1 MTWNRSAADGGGSSA
16 GTTAAVAV
24 AAGDDTGLA
33 RLRELGYKQE
43 LKRDLSY
50 VLSPVPLPTVSF
62 LHERSSDHLPGRR
75 RPHSHLLVSF
85 LGSTAATRAL
95 HRLSVCL

>member
-24 AAGDDTGLA
+24 AAAAGDDTGLA

-50 VLSPVPLPTVSF
+50 VVLSPVQSPTASF
-62 LHERSSDHLPGRR
+62 LHPFVRSAGGGHT
-75 RPHSHLLVSF
+75 H
-85 LGSTAATRAL
+85 T
-95 HRLSVCL
+95 